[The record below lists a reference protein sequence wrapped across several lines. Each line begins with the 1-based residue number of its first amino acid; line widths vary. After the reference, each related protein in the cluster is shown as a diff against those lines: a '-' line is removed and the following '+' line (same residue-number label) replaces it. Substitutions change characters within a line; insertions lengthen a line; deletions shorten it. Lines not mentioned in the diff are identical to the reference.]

1 MYCEEEK
8 PGGYPEAVLVVAGCS
23 ARCPVMAHRACFE
36 ARWTTRVW
44 KCKHAHWNNGAREL
58 CPQMGCHGKL
68 RRSSRTENVRDAR
81 LTPVDVDGKGRTRR
95 ARTRRAVVSSS
106 SEEDGGGDGEAADA
120 GEPRTLCGARGAD
133 GRACHRACLVG
144 QGACRVH
151 VEALRALS
159 RTSHFVTQR
168 EAHAVEKA
176 EAEHSVARREAREA
190 RRAVADERRASR
202 LAQKR
207 DAHASPA
214 PALASAQASA
224 QASAP
229 APPSAS
235 ALTKE
240 ARRDAEVQCHLDD
253 ATASQALARERERAH
268 LVRSNQDLRGEL
280 AQLREELARARSD
293 GWVAEERARGCEERA
308 RGCEERARGCEER
321 ARGCEEHAAVF
332 EERAKLAEAQL
343 RIVADPPEP

>member
-8 PGGYPEAVLVVAGCS
+8 PGGDPEAVVVVGGCS

-58 CPQMGCHGKL
+58 CPRMGCHGKL
-68 RRSSRTENVRDAR
+68 RRSSRTEHVRDAR
-81 LTPVDVDGKGRTRR
+81 PTPVDVDGKGRTRR

-106 SEEDGGGDGEAADA
+106 SEEDGGGDGEVADA
-120 GEPRTLCGARGAD
+120 GEPGPLCGARGAD
-133 GRACHRACLVG
+133 GRACRRACLAG

-168 EAHAVEKA
+168 EAHAAEKA

-202 LAQKR
+202 LAQRR

-214 PALASAQASA
+214 PAP
-224 QASAP
+224 ASAP
-229 APPSAS
+229 ASASAS

-280 AQLREELARARSD
+280 AQLREELARARAD
-293 GWVAEERARGCEERA
+293 GWVVEERARGCEERA
-308 RGCEERARGCEER
+308 RGCEERARGCAER
-321 ARGCEEHAAVF
+321 AAVF